1 MIQDVFYYYLY
12 QFSCNKA
19 KGKAL
24 STKMHT
30 VNLDEGISTLIT
42 SSALHS
48 LRIKF
53 DIKERGKTSCVG
65 K

>member
-1 MIQDVFYYYLY
+1 MIQDFFYYYLY

-30 VNLDEGISTLIT
+30 ANLDEGIS
-42 SSALHS
+42 A
-48 LRIKF
+48 
-53 DIKERGKTSCVG
+53 
-65 K
+65 